1 MLSRQI
7 LRAIPKCAPVSARAA
22 HTDKDFAN
30 LDYYRT
36 QTETPSGPNFMA
48 EEREKKE
55 DILQQTYMLSASLAS
70 VTAWAGANYVWRLV
84 STIAPTKSVLAMAS
98 VEIDVSNIPEGKT
111 SLFKWRGK
119 PVFIKHRTAED
130 VDREGA
136 VDLAELRDPQ
146 ADADRVKD
154 PEWLVVVGICTHLG
168 CVPIANAG
176 NFSGYFCPCHGSHYD
191 GSGRIRQGPA
201 PLNLEVPPHKFMSA
215 DVICI
220 GED

>member
-7 LRAIPKCAPVSARAA
+7 LRAIPKNVVASTRAA
-22 HTDKDFAN
+22 HTDKEFAG
-30 LDYYRT
+30 LDYYRIKS
-36 QTETPSGPNFMA
+36 ETKSGPSFMA
-48 EEREKKE
+48 EERERKE
-55 DILQQTYMLSASLAS
+55 DILQQTYMLSATLAS
-70 VTAWAGANYVWRLV
+70 VTAWSGANYVWGLV

-98 VEIDVSNIPEGKT
+98 VEIDVSGIPEGKT

-119 PVFIKHRTAED
+119 PVFIKHRSGED
-130 VDREGA
+130 IDREASVNVG
-136 VDLAELRDPQ
+136 ELRDPE

-154 PEWLVVVGICTHLG
+154 PSWLVVVGICTHLG

-176 NFSGYFCPCHGSHYD
+176 NFQGYFCPCHGSHYD

-201 PLNLEVPPHKFMSA
+201 PLNLEVPPHKFMSDA
-215 DVICI
+215 VIMI